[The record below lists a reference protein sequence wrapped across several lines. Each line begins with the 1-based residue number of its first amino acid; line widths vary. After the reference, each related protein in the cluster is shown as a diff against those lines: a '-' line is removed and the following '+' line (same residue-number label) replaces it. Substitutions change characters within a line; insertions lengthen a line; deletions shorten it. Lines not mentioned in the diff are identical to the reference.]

1 MSKRNFSFIFK
12 LPDTLNLNTLL
23 NSSLFLWMISI
34 TASVLMWV
42 YVTGMDESA
51 YITRKFTCP
60 LEYRGLDS
68 QAVLRNRISEVDIEL
83 RGSEEAMMRLDYN
96 AVTAFVDARNLPPG
110 KRYTVNISVQTPSNM
125 NLVSCTPSQLTLD
138 LVRQVTR
145 LMTVDTV
152 LPQSMPAG
160 YYIDGAEI
168 IPREVGI
175 RGAEDDVAKVGS
187 VRITPTLEELQE
199 GRELL
204 MPVKFSQSEPF
215 DGAVTIEPAQ
225 VRFRG
230 LLVRG
235 LPRKRVPVNVRL
247 TGLLNPDYEVRSII
261 TDPSEIQ
268 IEGSAEDL
276 ALIDSVNTENVNVSG
291 MDSDRVIV
299 VQLKK
304 PENGNISFVN
314 ASGVKVSIYLSEAR
328 AERVLTNIPVEFRG
342 SDAQKWISIP
352 AHVNV
357 AVEGRPSL
365 IENFSLDNVKISA
378 YVDMSNIFMSPV
390 TLPVNGEILSGDGCK
405 ITRIEPANVIVNTLS
420 QSR

>member
-1 MSKRNFSFIFK
+1 MKMPKLKNF
-12 LPDTLNLNTLL
+12 DLNAVLT
-23 NSSLFLWMISI
+23 SPVFLWLISI
-34 TASVLMWV
+34 SASVLMWV
-42 YVTGMDESA
+42 YVTGMDEST

-60 LEYRGLDS
+60 LEYRGLDT
-68 QAVLRNRISEVDIEL
+68 QAVLRNRLSEVDVEV
-83 RGSEEAMMRLDYN
+83 RGPEDAVLRLDYN
-96 AVTAFVDARNLPPG
+96 SVTAFVDARYLSAG
-110 KRYTVNISVQTPSNM
+110 KRYTLNINVQTPGSI
-125 NLVSCTPSQLTLD
+125 NLVSVFPSQAVLD

-152 LPQSMPAG
+152 LPSDIPAG
-160 YYIDGAEI
+160 YYIDGAQI

-199 GRELL
+199 GREML

-247 TGLLNPDYEVRSII
+247 SGLLNPDYEVRSII
-261 TDPSEIQ
+261 TDPSEVQ
-268 IEGSAEDL
+268 VEGSVEDL
-276 ALIDSVNTENVNVSG
+276 ALIDAVDTEVIDVSG
-291 MDSDRVIV
+291 MDTDKIIV
-299 VQLKK
+299 APLKM
-304 PENGNISFVN
+304 PDTGNVSIVN
-314 ASGVKVSIYLSEAR
+314 ASGVRVNIYLSEAR

-342 SDAQKWISIP
+342 SENARNWISIP
-352 AHVNV
+352 ASVSV

-365 IENFSLDNVKISA
+365 IENFDMDAVKIRA
-378 YVDMSNIFMSPV
+378 YVDLSNIFMSPV
-390 TLPVNGEILSGDGCK
+390 TLPVHAEIVSGDAFR
-405 ITRIEPANVIVNTLS
+405 ITRTDPANVTVNTLT
-420 QSR
+420 R

>member
-1 MSKRNFSFIFK
+1 MKMPKLKNF
-12 LPDTLNLNTLL
+12 DLNAVLT
-23 NSSLFLWMISI
+23 SPLFLWMISI

-60 LEYRGLDS
+60 LEYRGLET
-68 QAVLRNRISEVDIEL
+68 QAVLRNRLSEVDVEV
-83 RGSEEAMMRLDYN
+83 RGPEESVLRLDYN
-96 AVTAFVDARNLPPG
+96 SVTAFVDARYLAPG
-110 KRYTVNISVQTPSNM
+110 KRYTVNINVETPNTI
-125 NLVSCTPSQLTLD
+125 NLVSVFPSQAVLD

-152 LPQSMPAG
+152 LPENIPAG

-175 RGAEDDVAKVGS
+175 RGAEDDVAKVGA

-204 MPVKFSQSEPF
+204 MPVKFSQSVPF
-215 DGAVTIEPAQ
+215 DGSVAIEPAQ

-230 LLVRG
+230 MLVRG

-247 TGLLNPDYEVRSII
+247 SGLLDPDYEVRSII
-261 TDPSEIQ
+261 TDPSEVQ
-268 IEGSAEDL
+268 IEGSAEEL
-276 ALIDSVNTENVNVSG
+276 ALIDTIDTEVIDVSG
-291 MDSDRVIV
+291 MNADRVIV
-299 VQLKK
+299 APLKK
-304 PENGNISFVN
+304 PETGNISLVN
-314 ASGVKVSIYLSEAR
+314 ASGVRVSIYLSEAR

-342 SDAQKWISIP
+342 TDTPQNWISIP
-352 AHVNV
+352 PNVSV

-365 IENFSLDNVKISA
+365 IEKFDPEAVKISA

-390 TLPVNGEILSGDGCK
+390 TLPVKTEIVSGDSFRV
-405 ITRIEPANVIVNTLS
+405 TRIDPANVTVNTLG
-420 QSR
+420 R

>member
-1 MSKRNFSFIFK
+1 MKMPKLKNF
-12 LPDTLNLNTLL
+12 DLNAVLT
-23 NSSLFLWMISI
+23 SPVFLWLISI
-34 TASVLMWV
+34 SASVLMWV
-42 YVTGMDESA
+42 YVTGMDEST

-60 LEYRGLDS
+60 LEYRGLDT
-68 QAVLRNRISEVDIEL
+68 QAVLRNRLSEVDVEV
-83 RGSEEAMMRLDYN
+83 RGPEDAVLRLDYN
-96 AVTAFVDARNLPPG
+96 SVTAFVDARYLSAG
-110 KRYTVNISVQTPSNM
+110 KRYTLNINVQTPGSI
-125 NLVSCTPSQLTLD
+125 NLVSVFPSQAVLD

-152 LPQSMPAG
+152 LPGDIPAG
-160 YYIDGAEI
+160 YYIDGAQI

-199 GRELL
+199 GREML

-247 TGLLNPDYEVRSII
+247 SGLLNPDYEVRSII
-261 TDPSEIQ
+261 TDPSEVQ
-268 IEGSAEDL
+268 VEGSAEDL
-276 ALIDSVNTENVNVSG
+276 ALIDAVDTEVIDVSG
-291 MDSDRVIV
+291 MDTDKIIV
-299 VQLKK
+299 APLKM
-304 PENGNISFVN
+304 PDTGNVSIVN
-314 ASGVKVSIYLSEAR
+314 ASGVRVSIYLSEAR

-342 SDAQKWISIP
+342 SENARNWISIP
-352 AHVNV
+352 ASVSV

-365 IENFSLDNVKISA
+365 IENFDMDAVKIRA
-378 YVDMSNIFMSPV
+378 YVDLSNIFMSPV
-390 TLPVNGEILSGDGCK
+390 TLPVHAEIVSGDAFR
-405 ITRIEPANVIVNTLS
+405 ITRTDPANVTVNTLT
-420 QSR
+420 R